1 MKLLILAAA
10 AFLGLASVSAGVASA
25 DIAKGKKNF
34 SKCAACHSLE
44 AGKNGLGPTLHKIFG
59 RKAAAEKGFKYSK
72 GMTAAAAKGLVWDR
86 KHLMGY
92 LKHPRKFLKKYL
104 GVKKVSNK
112 MANRF
117 KKKKFRKAVVDYL
130 ESLNKK

>member
-1 MKLLILAAA
+1 MKFVTIVVAVL
-10 AFLGLASVSAGVASA
+10 LGLASLSAGTASA

-34 SKCAACHSLE
+34 SKCTACHSLE
-44 AGKNGLGPTLHKIFG
+44 AGKNGLGPTLHKVFG

-72 GMTAAAAKGLVWDR
+72 GMKAAAAKGLVWDR
-86 KHLMGY
+86 KNLMGY
-92 LKHPRKFLKKYL
+92 LKHPRKFLKKFL
-104 GVKKVSNK
+104 GVKKVKNK

-130 ESLNKK
+130 ESLNKM